1 MMAERRLQ
9 YIHVLCSTTT
19 HICWQSL
26 MSSHGISAHK
36 KIRNM
41 ESYDI
46 IPMLINPFSFLLL
59 FQKVV
64 RWAISQER
72 AGQGQIWMCCLKWYR
87 QRGDGGITPEEAG
100 VLLPLKTLF
109 IANFHGLP
117 LLIIRDRSFF
127 GLIKT
132 CLFISNPKYQFVSQG
147 MNCFQ
152 VKLM

>member
-1 MMAERRLQ
+1 
-9 YIHVLCSTTT
+9 
-19 HICWQSL
+19 

-46 IPMLINPFSFLLL
+46 IPMLINPFIPSFPKSRQMGNITRKSRIGLDMDVL
-59 FQKVV
+59 FEVV
-64 RWAISQER
+64 E
-72 AGQGQIWMCCLKWYR
+72 AGEG
-87 QRGDGGITPEEAG
+87 GDGGITPEEAG

-127 GLIKT
+127 GLIKS
-132 CLFISNPKYQFVSQG
+132 CLFICNPKYLFVPRE
-147 MNCFQ
+147 
-152 VKLM
+152 